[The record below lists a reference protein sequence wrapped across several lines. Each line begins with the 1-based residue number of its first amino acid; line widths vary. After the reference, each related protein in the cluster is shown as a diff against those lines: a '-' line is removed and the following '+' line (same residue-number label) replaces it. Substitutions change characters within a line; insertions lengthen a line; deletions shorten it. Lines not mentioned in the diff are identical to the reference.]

1 MDLTLTSHVQNTLT
15 NSFYFS
21 NTSDKDTMEGREKE
35 GERRGERHRQ
45 REREREREREVFK
58 KWVNKK
64 RTIASFRPNI
74 AAATKY
80 LYAQVKSVWTLSENV
95 I

>member
-1 MDLTLTSHVQNTLT
+1 MIKTPW
-15 NSFYFS
+15 
-21 NTSDKDTMEGREKE
+21 REERRRERE
-35 GERRGERHRQ
+35 GERDID
-45 REREREREREVFK
+45 REREREVFK